1 MSDKPVA
8 DIFEIFDT
16 LPHRYPFLLVD
27 RITAIE
33 GTEWIEGYKNVTINE
48 PFFQGH
54 FPGEPVMPGVLMV
67 EAMAQVGGMLVKQFI
82 PDPENKLIL
91 FLGIDGVRFR
101 RVVRPGDRLDMRVEM
116 LRPST
121 RAAKLQ
127 GVAKVDG
134 EEAVR
139 ATLMATVV
147 DRTANAGAK

>member
-134 EEAVR
+134 EEAAR